1 MWLLQTL
8 QCRQRYQVWIL
19 LFTPGINFINILRV
33 TLKEVFFIRILRA
46 AFSYESIFAAFICLQ
61 CLFVTFFWRKLAQKL
76 LIKWW
81 WIIALMFKFHSHFIS
96 SFFIWKCVLQLFW
109 TYSFCL
115 YFFDKKETIKTK
127 LLVTC

>member
-1 MWLLQTL
+1 MWILQTL
-8 QCRQRYQVWIL
+8 RCRQRYQVRIL
-19 LFTPGINFINILRV
+19 LFTPGINFINIFKSNFKRS
-33 TLKEVFFIRILRA
+33 VFHQNFKSS
-46 AFSYESIFAAFICLQ
+46 FSYESIFAAFICLQ

-115 YFFDKKETIKTK
+115 YFFGKKETIETK